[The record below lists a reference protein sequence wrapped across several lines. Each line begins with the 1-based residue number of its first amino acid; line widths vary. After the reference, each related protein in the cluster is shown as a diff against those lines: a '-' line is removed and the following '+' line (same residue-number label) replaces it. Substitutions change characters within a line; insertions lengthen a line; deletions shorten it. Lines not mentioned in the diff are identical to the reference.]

1 MIAAVPSLKEEVIPP
16 EPVPVQ
22 APGLVNN
29 NALAKF
35 VVIPGHAR
43 NNDGDGKVMKV
54 SNIIDAPME
63 EWLSD
68 TDFTSPDEIE
78 DAEVVSMMKLIDE
91 GFSFRNSMFTRGVT
105 HQDLARMKNKKQKE
119 KDHNAA
125 ESGEAESPDNNSN
138 IPFSTIVGDQ
148 LKDHLG
154 GIELRLRQA
163 MVSEIQGLE
172 VKVRDAVMESVRN
185 MQADII
191 KSLSFKPADH
201 TTPCQHNFQ
210 SRGRTAAPPRPLLH
224 CINKERMALLDLKNF
239 MVSISG
245 GWDPEF
251 VLPTWTNDTTSD
263 CCRWKGIECNRT
275 SRRVTEISVV
285 EGIYGESSLLNLSLL
300 HPFEEVRSL
309 YLFESRFNG
318 LFDDVEGYK
327 SLRRLKNLE
336 ILDFTSNEF
345 NNSIFPFLNAATSLT
360 TLFLRDNKMVG
371 PFPAIGECFPICK
384 LYRGYIAQN
393 LMMVSL
399 IDQFNILLFR
409 KNLSLFVIRTCLA
422 TLSEL
427 KDLTNLELLD
437 LSSNKFNGSLPVQDL
452 SSLRKMKALDLSGNE
467 FSGSLELQGKFAQNL
482 KCICEL
488 KDLRELDLSKNK
500 LIGQFPICLTSLSGL
515 RVLDLSSNQLTG
527 KLPSAL
533 GSFASLEYLSLFD
546 NNFEGVFSF
555 DILANLSKL
564 KVVKL
569 YSKSKSLKVV
579 SDGSWKP
586 RFQLSV
592 IVLGSCNLENVPHFL
607 LHQKDLRQVDL
618 SGNNISGDFPKWLLE
633 NNTKLELPK
642 SAHNLIFLDVS
653 VNNFNHRVP
662 ENIGWILP
670 RLRYMKLAN
679 NGFEGNIPPSLG
691 NMKMIELL
699 DISHNSF
706 HGTLPKSFV
715 NGCYSLKIL
724 KLSYNKLSG
733 EIFREPANFTDIMVL
748 SMDNNLFTG
757 KIGQGLQNLT
767 DLDTLN
773 MSNNNLTGT
782 IPSWIAGIPYLFAL
796 LVSDNLLD
804 GEIPISLFNMSNLG
818 LLDLS
823 ANNLSGNIPPYV
835 SSLYGAEFFL
845 HDNHLSGAIPDTLL
859 GNVIILDLRNNWLSG
874 NIPEFVNTQN
884 ITILLLR
891 GNNLTGHIPH
901 QLCGLRKIHL
911 LDLANNRLNG
921 LIPSCLS
928 NISFTG
934 KENTL
939 YDYDYETDLFQD
951 STTTNNIGIYFKS
964 LLVLDPFSIDF
975 TAGAQTKI
983 EFATKHRYDAYMSG
997 NLMHM
1002 VGLDLS
1008 GNELIGEIPVELGVL
1023 LALRVLNLSHNYLSG
1038 VLPESFSGMKSVE
1051 SLDFSFNRLQGQIPQ
1066 ELTEL
1071 SNLAVFNVS
1080 YNNLSGIIPQGKQ
1093 FNTFDTRS
1101 YLGNP
1106 LLCGKPTN
1114 RSCEGNKFQD
1124 QPECDVKE
1132 DQSPIDMESFYWSFA
1147 AAYVTILVGLFV
1159 SLSFDSP
1166 WSRFWFY
1173 KVDTFVHRVLE

>member
-1 MIAAVPSLKEEVIPP
+1 MERKVFL
-16 EPVPVQ
+16 
-22 APGLVNN
+22 G
-29 NALAKF
+29 
-35 VVIPGHAR
+35 R
-43 NNDGDGKVMKV
+43 NLIWVM
-54 SNIIDAPME
+54 
-63 EWLSD
+63 L
-68 TDFTSPDEIE
+68 
-78 DAEVVSMMKLIDE
+78 LL
-91 GFSFRNSMFTRGVT
+91 GQQRGY
-105 HQDLARMKNKKQKE
+105 
-119 KDHNAA
+119 
-125 ESGEAESPDNNSN
+125 
-138 IPFSTIVGDQ
+138 
-148 LKDHLG
+148 
-154 GIELRLRQA
+154 
-163 MVSEIQGLE
+163 
-172 VKVRDAVMESVRN
+172 
-185 MQADII
+185 
-191 KSLSFKPADH
+191 KS
-201 TTPCQHNFQ
+201 
-210 SRGRTAAPPRPLLH
+210 
-224 CINKERMALLDLKNF
+224 CINKERMTLLDLKNF

-360 TLFLRDNKMVG
+360 TLFLRDNKMG
-371 PFPAIGECFPICK
+371 AFSC
-384 LYRGYIAQN
+384 Y
-393 LMMVSL
+393 
-399 IDQFNILLFR
+399 R

-437 LSSNKFNGSLPVQDL
+437 LSSNKFNGSLPVQEDL

-467 FSGSLELQGKFAQNL
+467 FSGSLELQGKFAENL
-482 KCICEL
+482 KCSIKISGICEL

-515 RVLDLSSNQLTG
+515 RVLDLSSNQLT
-527 KLPSAL
+527 
-533 GSFASLEYLSLFD
+533 
-546 NNFEGVFSF
+546 GVFSF

-633 NNTKLELPK
+633 NNTKLEVLLIQNNSLTNFQLPK
-642 SAHNLIFLDVS
+642 SAHNLIFLDV
-653 VNNFNHRVP
+653 
-662 ENIGWILP
+662 
-670 RLRYMKLAN
+670 YMKLAN

-874 NIPEFVNTQN
+874 NIPEFINTQN

-939 YDYDYETDLFQD
+939 YDYDYETGYIPSDVFSTSDLFQD

-1173 KVDTFVHRVLE
+1173 KVDAFVHRVRNLLW

>member
-1 MIAAVPSLKEEVIPP
+1 
-16 EPVPVQ
+16 
-22 APGLVNN
+22 
-29 NALAKF
+29 
-35 VVIPGHAR
+35 
-43 NNDGDGKVMKV
+43 
-54 SNIIDAPME
+54 
-63 EWLSD
+63 
-68 TDFTSPDEIE
+68 
-78 DAEVVSMMKLIDE
+78 
-91 GFSFRNSMFTRGVT
+91 
-105 HQDLARMKNKKQKE
+105 
-119 KDHNAA
+119 
-125 ESGEAESPDNNSN
+125 
-138 IPFSTIVGDQ
+138 
-148 LKDHLG
+148 
-154 GIELRLRQA
+154 
-163 MVSEIQGLE
+163 
-172 VKVRDAVMESVRN
+172 
-185 MQADII
+185 
-191 KSLSFKPADH
+191 
-201 TTPCQHNFQ
+201 
-210 SRGRTAAPPRPLLH
+210 
-224 CINKERMALLDLKNF
+224 
-239 MVSISG
+239 
-245 GWDPEF
+245 
-251 VLPTWTNDTTSD
+251 
-263 CCRWKGIECNRT
+263 
-275 SRRVTEISVV
+275 
-285 EGIYGESSLLNLSLL
+285 
-300 HPFEEVRSL
+300 
-309 YLFESRFNG
+309 
-318 LFDDVEGYK
+318 
-327 SLRRLKNLE
+327 
-336 ILDFTSNEF
+336 
-345 NNSIFPFLNAATSLT
+345 
-360 TLFLRDNKMVG
+360 
-371 PFPAIGECFPICK
+371 
-384 LYRGYIAQN
+384 
-393 LMMVSL
+393 
-399 IDQFNILLFR
+399 
-409 KNLSLFVIRTCLA
+409 
-422 TLSEL
+422 
-427 KDLTNLELLD
+427 
-437 LSSNKFNGSLPVQDL
+437 
-452 SSLRKMKALDLSGNE
+452 MKALDLSGNE
-467 FSGSLELQGKFAQNL
+467 FSGSLELHGKFAENL
-482 KCICEL
+482 KCSIKISGICEL

-564 KVVKL
+564 K
-569 YSKSKSLKVV
+569 
-579 SDGSWKP
+579 
-586 RFQLSV
+586 
-592 IVLGSCNLENVPHFL
+592 GSCNLENVPHFL

-633 NNTKLELPK
+633 NNTKLEVLLIQNNSLTNFQLPK
-642 SAHNLIFLDVS
+642 PAHNLIFLDVS

-782 IPSWIAGIPYLFAL
+782 IPSWIVGIPYLFAL

-835 SSLYGAEFFL
+835 CSLYGAEFFL
-845 HDNHLSGAIPDTLL
+845 HDNHLSGAISDTLL

-874 NIPEFVNTQN
+874 NIPEFINTQN

-891 GNNLTGHIPH
+891 
-901 QLCGLRKIHL
+901 
-911 LDLANNRLNG
+911 
-921 LIPSCLS
+921 
-928 NISFTG
+928 
-934 KENTL
+934 
-939 YDYDYETDLFQD
+939 DLFQD

-1173 KVDTFVHRVLE
+1173 KVDAFVHRVRNLLW